1 MPLMVVITTIDPA
14 TGEGEPDVFEVTPP
28 PEPGRE
34 RAVLSELVRG
44 IHPGAVERGWD
55 DGVATFAEGP
65 RTITAT
71 FAMRG
76 DGRPPVSQA
85 TLFD

>member
-1 MPLMVVITTIDPA
+1 MPLVVVITTIDPA

-44 IHPGAVERGWD
+44 IHPGAVERGWAE
-55 DGVATFAEGP
+55 GVATFAEGP

-71 FAMRG
+71 FATRG
-76 DGRPPVSQA
+76 DGRPAAAQA

>member
-1 MPLMVVITTIDPA
+1 MPLVVVITTIDPA

-44 IHPGAVERGWD
+44 IHPGATERAWK
-55 DGVATFAEGP
+55 DGVATFAEGA

-71 FAMRG
+71 FATRG
-76 DGRPPVSQA
+76 DGRPSGAQA